1 LSELVS
7 GLRVAVDMLE
17 THGGMGR
24 IYALKDPSR
33 VLKVADLKTSW
44 CRYEPMN
51 YRTLEANNIPCAT
64 MYADCRRPLDN
75 TVFVL
80 MVLER
85 LEFTMTALIRA
96 AGRTK
101 QDPRKISVILK
112 SVLRMLKNANL
123 AYGDLSPE
131 NIMFRRCSPE
141 SSSDSAS
148 GSTSASASGST
159 STPTNLFEI
168 ALVDPQFVVPLDAF
182 QRGMTVKKAD
192 AFDTTYL
199 ALKIQII
206 GILDPP
212 IRKFAESICAD
223 ILGYVPTEQQTRHW
237 LVYDAP
243 VGLFVAYDILFRRN
257 RQPATT

>member
-7 GLRVAVDMLE
+7 ELRVAVDMLE

-44 CRYEPMN
+44 CRYEPGN

-80 MVLER
+80 MILER

-96 AGRTK
+96 AGRAK
-101 QDPRKISVILK
+101 EDPRKISIILK
-112 SVLRMLKNANL
+112 SLLRMLKNANL

-131 NIMFRRCSPE
+131 NIMFRRCSSE

-148 GSTSASASGST
+148 ASGCT
-159 STPTNLFEI
+159 SSPTNLFEI
-168 ALVDPQFVVPLDAF
+168 ALDAF

-243 VGLFVAYDILFRRN
+243 VGLFVAYDILFKEN
-257 RQPATT
+257 TATT